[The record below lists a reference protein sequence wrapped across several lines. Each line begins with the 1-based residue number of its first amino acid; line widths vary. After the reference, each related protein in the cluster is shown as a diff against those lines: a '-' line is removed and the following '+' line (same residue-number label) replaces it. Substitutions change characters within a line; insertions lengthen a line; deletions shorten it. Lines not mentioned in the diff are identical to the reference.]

1 MDKTITT
8 QTQTRTELFKKSIS
22 EIRSIKKIPK
32 EIINDI
38 QQLND
43 EEKMEYIKE
52 LISSHNY
59 LTSFYQTHQN
69 NNEY

>member
-8 QTQTRTELFKKSIS
+8 PLRTELFKKSIS

-43 EEKMEYIKE
+43 EEKMEFIKE

-59 LTSFYQTHQN
+59 LTNFYQTHQN